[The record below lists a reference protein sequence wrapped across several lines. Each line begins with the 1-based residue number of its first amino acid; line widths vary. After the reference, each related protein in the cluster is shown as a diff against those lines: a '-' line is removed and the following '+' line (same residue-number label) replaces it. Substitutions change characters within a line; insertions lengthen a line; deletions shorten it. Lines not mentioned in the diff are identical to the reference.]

1 MNPASIPIRL
11 FDADSVQ
18 RPRDCSA
25 CLQAP
30 SLPLCQANALPP
42 AAPPQL
48 SGPQAQVQRVVEVLR
63 PHLGGPDG
71 QLDGR
76 LVQSLDVRDG
86 EVELQLAVSRHCVGA
101 ELLDDAF
108 QALRRSLPDTDIYV
122 RHAPS

>member
-1 MNPASIPIRL
+1 MHPAPIPIRL

-30 SLPLCQANALPP
+30 SLPLCQASALP
-42 AAPPQL
+42 ASDPPRL
-48 SGPQAQVQRVVEVLR
+48 SGSPDMLQRALQALLPR
-63 PHLGGPDG
+63 LGGHDG

-76 LVQSLDVRDG
+76 LVRSLDARDG
-86 EVELQLAVSRHCVGA
+86 EVDLHLAVSRHCVGA

-108 QALRRSLPDTDIYV
+108 QALRRSLPDTDVYV
-122 RHAPS
+122 HHAPS